1 MFIDKIFTC
10 VMYRQQEH
18 QVIVT
23 YTYVYSHT
31 GKYIL
36 VYNTIQLHVC
46 TPNYTKLPVSPR
58 IISIGFINQRLLQHN
73 VQKTSIN
80 YNLVTM

>member
-46 TPNYTKLPVSPR
+46 TPNYLLAQELYLLALLTSVFYSTMCKKPAS
-58 IISIGFINQRLLQHN
+58 II
-73 VQKTSIN
+73 T
-80 YNLVTM
+80 